1 MLGNSNFYSA
11 LKKQQLNLPEPGPLP
26 QSSGSFWEFTQ
37 CKVDIPIVFVA
48 DDAFPLSTNC
58 MKPFGFKNASDM
70 ERIFDY
76 RLSRFK
82 RIAENGFGI
91 WSNRFKLFSTKAQL
105 KPEKTTIAVMAS
117 LALHNMLRT
126 KSSESYTPV
135 GFIDTETNDG
145 IIEGTWREG
154 TAPNL
159 APLPDMRYGRTS
171 LAGKDIKRKLC
182 EYFNGPGQIPWQ
194 WVILVN

>member
-1 MLGNSNFYSA
+1 
-11 LKKQQLNLPEPGPLP
+11 
-26 QSSGSFWEFTQ
+26 
-37 CKVDIPIVFVA
+37 
-48 DDAFPLSTNC
+48 
-58 MKPFGFKNASDM
+58 
-70 ERIFDY
+70 
-76 RLSRFK
+76 
-82 RIAENGFGI
+82 
-91 WSNRFKLFSTKAQL
+91 
-105 KPEKTTIAVMAS
+105 MAS

-126 KSSESYTPV
+126 KSAYYKTSYTPV
-135 GFIDTETNDG
+135 GFIDTELNCG